1 MGVAILGFLVGVAVA
16 LAAAWLL
23 LAPSRRALR
32 ELLALS
38 RSEQENDWRARTSL
52 SRGTLGLLAPL
63 GRLAGQM
70 NATADANLRR
80 LKDLARKHDDL
91 VAIVDALPDPIL
103 QVDTR
108 REVILL
114 NAPAASLLEIDR
126 EAALSRAVEAV
137 VPEPAVL
144 ALFDAVSTIGLDE
157 TGPGG
162 EPALP
167 VRRQMRFHRDGRPLA
182 YQAVATRSGA
192 GGVLV
197 VLRDVSTLDA
207 TLRMKTDFVANAG
220 HELRTPLAA
229 IKAAYET
236 LADNLADDNA
246 PPIDPATGRCLSIMG
261 GHLQRLEEM
270 LRDLLDLSRAE
281 AGHRPPSRE
290 RVSLGDVA
298 RDLRQSLSDLAAEK
312 GVALTLLPDATAAG
326 RVLVSD
332 PRLLLLALKNL
343 VENGIK
349 YTPSGGSV
357 ELRHAATERGD
368 RLTVRDTGMGISPE
382 HVDRVFERFYQ
393 VEAARTGTN
402 AHTNPRSSG
411 RGTGLGLSIVK
422 HAVGAL
428 GGTVAV
434 ESELGRGT
442 TFTILLPRHDTSSA

>member
-1 MGVAILGFLVGVAVA
+1 MGSAFVGFLAGLAIAAVAIWLALGR
-16 LAAAWLL
+16 
-23 LAPSRRALR
+23 SRRTVG

-38 RSEQENDWRARTSL
+38 RRQEQNDWRARASA
-52 SRGTLGLLAPL
+52 SAPGQV
-63 GRLAGQM
+63 GRLASQM
-70 NATADANLRR
+70 NAVADANLRR

-114 NAPAASLLEIDR
+114 NAPAAALLEIDR
-126 EAALSRAVEAV
+126 RAALGRPVETV
-137 VPEPAVL
+137 VAEPAVL
-144 ALFDAVSTIGLDE
+144 ALVDAVSNIGLEE

-167 VRRQMRFHRDGRPLA
+167 VRRQMRLHRGGRPLA
-182 YQAVATRSGA
+182 YGAVATRSGA

-220 HELRTPLAA
+220 HELRTPVAA

-236 LADNLADDNA
+236 LVDDLTADGG
-246 PPIDPATGRCLSIMG
+246 PPIEPTAGRCLSIIG

-281 AGHRPPSRE
+281 SGHRPPSRE
-290 RVSLGDVA
+290 RVRLADVA
-298 RDLRQSLSDLAAEK
+298 RDLRQSLGDLAAEK
-312 GVALTLLPDATAAG
+312 HLTLSILPGAGDAE
-326 RVLVSD
+326 LVTD
-332 PRLLLLALKNL
+332 PRLLLLATKNL

-349 YTPSGGSV
+349 YTPAGGAV
-357 ELRHAATERGD
+357 EVTHAADAKGD
-368 RLTVRDTGMGISPE
+368 RLVIRDTGVGIGRE

-422 HAVGAL
+422 HAVAAL

-442 TFTILLPRHDTSSA
+442 TFTITLPRQDAN